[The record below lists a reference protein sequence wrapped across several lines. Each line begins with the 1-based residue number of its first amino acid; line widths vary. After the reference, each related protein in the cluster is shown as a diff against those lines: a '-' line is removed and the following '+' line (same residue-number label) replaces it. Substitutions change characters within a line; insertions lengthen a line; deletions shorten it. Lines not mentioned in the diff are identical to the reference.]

1 VVKLT
6 RVLRSELRSR
16 SGDFQQFETLILRA
30 QQPQLLLQGYKE
42 SGRWQDVLRVSKEYL
57 PNRLESLKDEYDTH
71 IARTQGVNAASLVTQ
86 GINYLNYSQSI
97 DFYLF
102 MVYYQTA
109 REWELQ
115 GEFSRAV
122 DCYFKVYNGDNVD
135 FLNQNKLVKLIH
147 FLRFVFR

>member
-1 VVKLT
+1 M
-6 RVLRSELRSR
+6 
-16 SGDFQQFETLILRA
+16 A
-30 QQPQLLLQGYKE
+30 
-42 SGRWQDVLRVSKEYL
+42 KEYL

-86 GINYLNYSQSI
+86 GINYFNYSQSI

-135 FLNQNKLVKLIH
+135 FINQNKLVKLIH